1 LNNNSLSGDA
11 FLSEKGFLNKTIVV
25 EQSSHAVVDTEASRL
40 GSAVNTTL
48 RDEFASC
55 ATFSVD
61 VRLAVHVYVGVF
73 NPGHNLLVCSEIG
86 AKAVD
91 LGANETLFGE
101 LHSVSTSNLF
111 DFTLGVLLGVNLNAT
126 FSATEGNICDGELEG
141 HQRSERHDFL
151 QVHVGRITGSAL
163 DRKLVMLVLG
173 TVANDALDGAVVSAD
188 GNRET
193 NDIIAGADQLEV
205 VF

>member
-1 LNNNSLSGDA
+1 LNNNSLAGDA
-11 FLSEKGFLNKTIVV
+11 FLIEKGFLNETIVV

-48 RDEFASC
+48 GDEFASC

-61 VRLAVHVYVGVF
+61 VRLTVHVYVGVF
-73 NPGHNLLVCSEIG
+73 NPGHNLLVGSEIG

-126 FSATEGNICDGELEG
+126 FSTTEGNICDGELEG

-193 NDIIAGADQLEV
+193 NDIVAGADQLEV

>member
-1 LNNNSLSGDA
+1 LNNNGLASYA
-11 FLSEKGFLNKTIVV
+11 FVFEKGFLNETFVV
-25 EQSSHAVVDTEASRL
+25 EQSSHAVVDTKASRL

-48 RDEFASC
+48 GDEFASC

-61 VRLAVHVYVGVF
+61 VRLTVHVNVGVF
-73 NPGHNLLVCSEIG
+73 NPGHNLLVGPEIR
-86 AKAVD
+86 AKAVN
-91 LGANETLFGE
+91 LGANETFFGE

-111 DFTLGVLLGVNLNAT
+111 DFTLGVLLGINLNAT
-126 FSATEGNICDGELEG
+126 LGTTEGNICDGELEG
-141 HQRSERHDFL
+141 HQRGERHDFL

-193 NDIIAGADQLEV
+193 NDIVTGADQLEV
-205 VF
+205 VL